1 MKLHLNWKA
10 FGAAL
15 AAAFV
20 IVVAYG
26 WMTREEAAMWS
37 AFLTT
42 LLAFFGFGP
51 ARGEQKKNENQNDPR
66 RDP

>member
-1 MKLHLNWKA
+1 MRLHLNWKA
-10 FGAAL
+10 FGAAM
-15 AAAFV
+15 AAGFI

-26 WMTREEAAMWS
+26 WLTKEEAAMWS

-42 LLAFFGFGP
+42 LLAFLGFGP
-51 ARGEQKKNENQNDPR
+51 PRQRKRKHENQTDPR